1 MDAKEIIKKH
11 LDGMAEKDKAFRAAY
26 ENPKKNLEDCFTYI
40 LNQARS
46 HGNAVCMSDEEVFG
60 MAVHYYVEADI
71 EVGEKPRANVAVKD
85 REKAVELTDEEK
97 GELKEKAKEIYL
109 NAQVEEMRKKAEAEA
124 KKQRDAAI
132 VREKKKEKKEAER
145 LAKKREEQERAT
157 AGMGLLFG
165 SEW

>member
-11 LDGMAEKDKAFRAAY
+11 LDGMAEKDEAFRAAY

-71 EVGEKPRANVAVKD
+71 EVGKRPRADVAVKD
-85 REKAVELTDEEK
+85 NGKTVELTDEEK

-109 NAQVEEMRKKAEAEA
+109 NAQVEEMRKKAEAE
-124 KKQRDAAI
+124 RLAAI
-132 VREKKKEKKEAER
+132 AREKKLEKKEAER
-145 LAKKREEQERAT
+145 LAKKREERERAT
-157 AGMGLLFG
+157 AGMGLLFDG
-165 SEW
+165 EW

>member
-11 LDGMAEKDKAFRAAY
+11 LDGVAEKDEAFRSAY

-71 EVGEKPRANVAVKD
+71 EVGKRPRADVAVKANG
-85 REKAVELTDEEK
+85 KAVELTDEEK
-97 GELKEKAKEIYL
+97 DELKKKAKEIYL
-109 NAQVEEMRKKAEAEA
+109 NAQVEEMRKEA
-124 KKQRDAAI
+124 K
-132 VREKKKEKKEAER
+132 AER
-145 LAKKREEQERAT
+145 LAKKREERERAT
-157 AGMGLLFG
+157 AGMGMLF
-165 SEW
+165 EF

>member
-11 LDGMAEKDKAFRAAY
+11 LDGMAEKDEAFRAAY

-71 EVGEKPRANVAVKD
+71 EVGKRPRADVAVKD
-85 REKAVELTDEEK
+85 NGNAVELTDEVNLSV
-97 GELKEKAKEIYL
+97 LKIVQCYGAYNKLTEHHQEIL
-109 NAQVEEMRKKAEAEA
+109 DLVNDNMWRIRERRNQILEA
-124 KKQRDAAI
+124 
-132 VREKKKEKKEAER
+132 V
-145 LAKKREEQERAT
+145 
-157 AGMGLLFG
+157 
-165 SEW
+165 

>member
-11 LDGMAEKDKAFRAAY
+11 LDGMAEKDEAFRAAY

-71 EVGEKPRANVAVKD
+71 EVGKRPRADVAVKD
-85 REKAVELTDEEK
+85 NRKAVELTDEEK

-132 VREKKKEKKEAER
+132 AREKKLKKKEAER
-145 LAKKREEQERAT
+145 LAKKREERERAT
-157 AGMGLLFG
+157 AGMGMLF
-165 SEW
+165 EF